1 MRLRRWWSV
10 SIDGAPI
17 GHSGMPLNVGQAA
30 IGGPSKVARDSGRV
44 RSAFLGKI
52 RMAMA
57 TGSAMPSTS
66 GLPTNIAKQV
76 NASGGPLAFAQTQ
89 PDTQKKVEKIRRRIK
104 RTIQK

>member
-1 MRLRRWWSV
+1 MRRRRWGSV

-17 GHSGMPLNVGQAA
+17 GHSEMALNVGQAA

-44 RSAFLGKI
+44 RSAFLGKV

-66 GLPTNIAKQV
+66 GLPTNIAKEI
-76 NASGGPLAFAQTQ
+76 NASGGPLA
-89 PDTQKKVEKIRRRIK
+89 
-104 RTIQK
+104 